1 MVDRRRIA
9 FSLSKTSSCCEA
21 RQKQRHEIKSRGL
34 ADLELVN
41 EDGDGI
47 ELVVLLRIHVGRLK
61 L

>member
-1 MVDRRRIA
+1 MKRVRSEGRAKDG
-9 FSLSKTSSCCEA
+9 S
-21 RQKQRHEIKSRGL
+21 GL

-47 ELVVLLRIHVGRLK
+47 ELVVLLRIHGGRLK